1 MNLKLSLF
9 YATSFHAIYRSAY
22 YHVKSTQRER
32 EREREI
38 CVAELSI
45 TDQTL
50 ISPVEHIPDPYCIL
64 DSILFP
70 RLKSY
75 YICTSCKLDEI

>member
-1 MNLKLSLF
+1 MQPHFMLYIDQLTTTLKV
-9 YATSFHAIYRSAY
+9 H
-22 YHVKSTQRER
+22 RER